1 MYTLSRPA
9 TASLNPFVEIKING
23 MPLAQSQS
31 TAIADLLSVTVTEA
45 TDALGMFAITLKTQS
60 IRSGNYTWLDHS
72 LFEVGNAVEIRMGN
86 GTQIDTLMVGEIT
99 GLEPEFEPDQVPIL
113 VVRGHDLRH
122 RLMRGQKTQTFAKM
136 KDSAIASQIAQA
148 VGLGATVEDT
158 QVTLEYVL
166 QHNQTDWEFLQ
177 SRAQR
182 IGYEVAIANKTLSF
196 QPPRNTTDKVL
207 TLTYGQALQSFYPRL
222 SSMNQSSTVEVRGW
236 DVKQKQPTEGK
247 ANAAEVPLAGVEQTS
262 GLKSTQQA
270 FGQANRAIVT
280 APISSAAEA
289 KQMAKGQLEAMALTY
304 ITGQATCPGNPQVR
318 AGRVVEM
325 AGVGKRFG
333 GLYYVTATTHTYAP
347 GRGYRTEFE
356 VRRNST

>member
-1 MYTLSRPA
+1 MYTVSRPA
-9 TASLNPFVEIKING
+9 TASLTSFVEIMING
-23 MPLAQSQS
+23 MPLAQSES
-31 TAIADLLSVTVTEA
+31 AAIADLLSVTVTEA

-72 LFEVGNAVEIRMGN
+72 LFEVGNAVEIRMGH
-86 GTQIDTLMVGEIT
+86 GTHVDTLMVGEIT
-99 GLEPEFEPDQVPIL
+99 GLEPEFEPDQVPTL

-148 VGLGATVEDT
+148 VGLGADVKDT

-182 IGYEVAIANKTLSF
+182 IGYEVAIAGNTLSF
-196 QPPRNTTDKVL
+196 QPPRNTTGKVL

-222 SSMNQSSTVEVRGW
+222 STMNQSSTVEVRGW
-236 DVKQKQPTEGK
+236 DVKQKQPTVGK
-247 ANAAEVPLAGVEQTS
+247 ANAEELPLAGGDQTS
-262 GLKSTQQA
+262 GLKSTQKA
-270 FGQANRAIVT
+270 FGQANRALVT
-280 APISSAAEA
+280 TPISSAAEA
-289 KQMAKGQLEAMALTY
+289 KQMAKGQLGAMALTY
-304 ITGQATCPGNPQVR
+304 ITGQATCPGNFQVR

-325 AGVGKRFG
+325 AGIGKRFG
-333 GLYYVTATTHTYAP
+333 GPYYVTAATHTYAP
-347 GRGYRTEFE
+347 NQGYRTEFE
-356 VRRNST
+356 ARRNAT